1 MSEISKELIESILA
15 DYTLP
20 YLEIDPVSGR
30 MVKDISINGELVKI
44 ELELGMPADRIQHL
58 ISEELNDKIT
68 DQSNATDV
76 LVNVTSRIKSHAV
89 QKNVQ
94 ALKGV
99 KNVIAVGSGK
109 GGVGKST
116 VAVNLALALSEEGAR
131 VGMMDADIYGPSLP
145 TMLGCH
151 GKAASKDGKSL
162 EPMEAHGVQCISM
175 GHMVDTDDTPVIWRG
190 PMATSALQQLL
201 NDSNWGDLDYLVID
215 LPPGTG
221 DIQLTLCQ
229 NIPVTG
235 AVIVTTPQDI
245 SLIDANKALKMFEKV
260 SVSVLGVIENM
271 STHICSNCGHE
282 EAIFGSGGGETMS
295 DRYDI
300 PLLGQIPLTLQV
312 REGVDKGAPTVV
324 SDPESPV
331 AAIFTEIARLVAAE
345 ISKKPKEFS
354 AKMPKIVIENKT

>member
-1 MSEISKELIESILA
+1 MSDVTKELVESVLA
-15 DYTLP
+15 ECVLP
-20 YLEIDPVSGR
+20 YLETDPVSAR
-30 MVKDISINGELVKI
+30 MIKDISIIDNLVKVD
-44 ELELGMPADRIQHL
+44 LELGMPIGGIQHS
-58 ISEELNDKIT
+58 ISEELNSKLRHQT
-68 DQSNATDV
+68 TAKDV
-76 LVNVTSRIKSHAV
+76 LINIRSKILSHAV
-89 QKNVQ
+89 QKNVE

-116 VAVNLALALSEEGAR
+116 VAVNLALALKEEGAK

-151 GKAASKDGKSL
+151 GKAASNDGKTL
-162 EPMEAHGVQCISM
+162 EPMEAHGIQCVSM

-190 PMATSALQQLL
+190 PMATSALTQLL
-201 NDSNWGDLDYLVID
+201 NDSNWDDLDYLVID

-260 SVSVLGVIENM
+260 SVSVLGVVENM
-271 STHICSNCGHE
+271 STHICSSCGHE

-295 DRYDI
+295 DRYGI
-300 PLLGQIPLTLQV
+300 PLLGQIPLAKEI
-312 REGVDKGAPTVV
+312 REGVDQGTPTVS

-331 AAIFTEIARLVAAE
+331 SDVFREIARQVSAD
-345 ISKKPKEFS
+345 ISKKPKNFS
-354 AKMPKIVIENKT
+354 AKMPKIVIENK

>member
-1 MSEISKELIESILA
+1 MTEITKELIESVLA
-15 DYTLP
+15 DFTLP
-20 YLEIDPVSGR
+20 YLETDPVSGR
-30 MVKDISINGELVKI
+30 MVKDISINGDVIKV
-44 ELELGMPADRIQHL
+44 ELELGMPIAGIHHA
-58 ISEELNDKIT
+58 ISEELVDKIKYQT
-68 DQSNATDV
+68 SAAGV
-76 LVNVTSRIKSHAV
+76 LVNITSNISSHAV
-89 QKNVQ
+89 QKNIP

-116 VAVNLALALSEEGAR
+116 IAVNLALALKEEGAN
-131 VGMMDADIYGPSLP
+131 VGIMDADIYGPSQP

-162 EPMEAHGVQCISM
+162 EPMEAHGIQCISM
-175 GHMVDTDDTPVIWRG
+175 GHMLDSDDSPVIWRG
-190 PMATSALQQLL
+190 PMATSALTQLL
-201 NDSNWGDLDYLVID
+201 NDSNWDNLDYLVID

-260 SVSVLGVIENM
+260 SVAILGVVENM

-295 DRYDI
+295 DRYGI
-300 PLLGQIPLTLQV
+300 PLLGQIPLAV
-312 REGVDKGAPTVV
+312 EIREGVDQGMPTVSSDPGSPV
-324 SDPESPV
+324 SDT
-331 AAIFTEIARLVAAE
+331 FREIARQVTAG
-345 ISKKPKEFS
+345 ISIKPKNFS
-354 AKMPKIVIENKT
+354 AKMPKIVIENK

>member
-1 MSEISKELIESILA
+1 MSEITKEVIESVLSEYNLPILE
-15 DYTLP
+15 T
-20 YLEIDPVSGR
+20 DPVSGHIVR
-30 MVKDISINGELVKI
+30 DISIKDGLVKVD
-44 ELELGMPADRIQHL
+44 LEMGIPVEGIRHTIA
-58 ISEELNDKIT
+58 EELNSLLKHRT
-68 DQSNATDV
+68 TAEDV
-76 LVNVTSRIKSHAV
+76 LINVTSRIQSHAV
-89 QKNVQ
+89 QKNVN

-116 VAVNLALALSEEGAR
+116 VAVNLALALKEEGAK

-151 GKAASKDGKSL
+151 GKAASTDGKTL
-162 EPMEAHGVQCISM
+162 EPMEAHGIQCISM
-175 GHMVDTDDTPVIWRG
+175 GHMLDSDDSPVIWRG
-190 PMATSALQQLL
+190 PMAVSALQQLL

-271 STHICSNCGHE
+271 STHICSKCGHE
-282 EAIFGSGGGETMS
+282 EAIFGSGGGEKMS
-295 DRYDI
+295 DRYGI
-300 PLLGQIPLTLQV
+300 PLLGQIPLSIEI
-312 REGVDKGAPTVV
+312 REGVDQGEPTVI
-324 SDPESPV
+324 SEPESPV
-331 AAIFTEIARLVAAE
+331 TNSFTMIARQVAAE
-345 ISKKPKEFS
+345 ISRKPKDFS
-354 AKMPKIVIENKT
+354 AKMPKIVIENK